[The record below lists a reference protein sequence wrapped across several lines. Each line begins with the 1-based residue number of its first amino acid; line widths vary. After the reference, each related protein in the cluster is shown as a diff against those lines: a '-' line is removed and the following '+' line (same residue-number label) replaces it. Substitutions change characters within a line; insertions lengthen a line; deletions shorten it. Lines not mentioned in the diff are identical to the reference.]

1 MGCCARVGVLIREV
15 NACRTADRHRGLPDP
30 PRRSACSALPGALHP
45 AASAHHGL
53 PEGRTPGRSELQRG
67 CSSCVDACVFS
78 RATCGACGP
87 SLSTPSP
94 AALAF
99 WRYDAPRDK
108 RTSVGRTVDPL
119 PFRRGKER
127 GRAHSEAVSSSL
139 AHAFPPVKTLQKD
152 SGVWIT
158 RPQHTSSLGSAHL
171 HFLFII
177 PHPVCAVFAPPPLLL
192 PSPFFP
198 FATLPLLSSFPL
210 LPSGLS
216 SLCFPSFLCV
226 ILLSASDELG
236 GPGLPPPLWTWGCE
250 TRLWFIYIFLASSW
264 SL

>member
-1 MGCCARVGVLIREV
+1 MASRIHRAAQPALLYLVPFTLLPLLTMAYLKVGHQADPLLSFRGVVAR
-15 NACRTADRHRGLPDP
+15 
-30 PRRSACSALPGALHP
+30 
-45 AASAHHGL
+45 
-53 PEGRTPGRSELQRG
+53 
-67 CSSCVDACVFS
+67 VDACVVS
-78 RATCGACGP
+78 RATCGVCGP

-139 AHAFPPVKTLQKD
+139 VHAFPPVKTLQKD

-158 RPQHTSSLGSAHL
+158 RPQHASSLGSAHL

-177 PHPVCAVFAPPPLLL
+177 PHPVCAVFAPPSSSHL
-192 PSPFFP
+192 PFFP
-198 FATLPLLSSFPL
+198 LPLSR
-210 LPSGLS
+210 
-216 SLCFPSFLCV
+216 C
-226 ILLSASDELG
+226 
-236 GPGLPPPLWTWGCE
+236 
-250 TRLWFIYIFLASSW
+250 
-264 SL
+264 